1 MSKSYAAIGSADGAK
16 FVAVVGLVGAGK
28 TTASVYLE
36 KKGFKKIRFGQ
47 VVIDE
52 IKRRGLRVC
61 EKNEKLVREGMRYKL
76 GMDVMAKLN
85 YPKIKKT
92 LETSNVVGDDIYSW
106 DEYLYLK
113 KKLKGRMIVLLIFAS
128 PKVRYQRMTK
138 RKERPLSVKQAR
150 SRDYSDIA
158 NIQKAGPIAM
168 ADYLIINEGKKKEF
182 QKKLEVFLQK
192 FKLKS

>member
-1 MSKSYAAIGSADGAK
+1 MSNK

-28 TTASVYLE
+28 TTASIYLE
-36 KKGFKKIRFGQ
+36 KKGFKRVRFGQ

-52 IKRRGLRVC
+52 IKRRDLRVC

-92 LETSNVVGDDIYSW
+92 LETGNVVGDDIYSW

-113 KKLKGRMIVLLIFAS
+113 KKLKKRMIVLLIFAS
-128 PKVRYQRMTK
+128 PRIRYQRMSR
-138 RKERPLSVKQAR
+138 RKERSLSIRQAR
-150 SRDYSDIA
+150 SRDHSDIS
-158 NIQKAGPIAM
+158 NIQKAGPISM
-168 ADYLIINEGKKKEF
+168 ADDVIVNEGRIGELH
-182 QKKLEVFLQK
+182 QKVDVFLQK
-192 FKLKS
+192 FRLKT

>member
-1 MSKSYAAIGSADGAK
+1 MSKK
-16 FVAVVGLVGAGK
+16 FVAIVGLVGAGK
-28 TTASVYLE
+28 TTASCYLE
-36 KKGFKKIRFGQ
+36 NKGFKKIRFGQ

-85 YPKIKKT
+85 YPEIKKT
-92 LETSNVVGDDIYSW
+92 LETGNVVGDDIYSW

-113 KKLKGRMIVLLIFAS
+113 KKLKDKMVVLLIFTS
-128 PKVRYQRMTK
+128 SRIRYQRMTK
-138 RKERPLSVKQAR
+138 RKERPLSERQAR
-150 SRDYSDIA
+150 SRDHSDIS

-168 ADYLIINEGKKKEF
+168 ADLMIVNEGKVGDLH
-182 QKKLEVFLQK
+182 QKLDDFLKK
-192 FKLKS
+192 FKLKI